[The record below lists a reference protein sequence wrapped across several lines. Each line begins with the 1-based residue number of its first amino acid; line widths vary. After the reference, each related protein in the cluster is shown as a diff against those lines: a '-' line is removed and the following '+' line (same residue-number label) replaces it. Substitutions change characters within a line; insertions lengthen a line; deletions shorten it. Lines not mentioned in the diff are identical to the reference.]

1 MPGMRLHYHPLSAYS
16 RKTAIG
22 VRLREDPIDLVEV
35 AVFAGA
41 LRDPAFL
48 GLSPFG
54 KIPVLETDAGPIIES
69 TSILE
74 YLEARGPRRLLPAGQ
89 EWRARHLDRVAD
101 NYLLS
106 PIGDYFWDKSEEQRE
121 ESTRTLSR
129 GWAYWERELGDRR
142 FMCGDEITLAD
153 LSAAVALHYC
163 GGGAE
168 AQAREDDGHG
178 GDDAGRRGR
187 GAVEPRGVTARGDE
201 GGEGEA
207 RRSEDRRASV
217 RRAFASRRD
226 VHELPAAP
234 RVTVTVT
241 LGARTVVTE

>member
-1 MPGMRLHYHPLSAYS
+1 VISRIAPGSPPASPLTRDAGATTMPGMRLHYHPLSAYS

-22 VRLREDPIDLVEV
+22 VGLREDPIELVEV

-48 GLSPFG
+48 ALSPFG

-74 YLEARGPRRLLPAGQ
+74 HLEARGPRRLLPAGQ

-163 GGGAE
+163 ETEGVAVP
-168 AQAREDDGHG
+168 A
-178 GDDAGRRGR
+178 
-187 GAVEPRGVTARGDE
+187 AVERYRERLEGHPVLAGSRAAAEPFVASTKARRVTA
-201 GGEGEA
+201 
-207 RRSEDRRASV
+207 
-217 RRAFASRRD
+217 
-226 VHELPAAP
+226 
-234 RVTVTVT
+234 
-241 LGARTVVTE
+241 GA